1 MVLALLACTSKLPLP
16 ELLPIA
22 GQPAA
27 EVRWTTGTPTTGWL
41 EYSYPGSPTLLS
53 RPDTVARTDHA
64 FLLVGVP
71 GGQPVQWRAV
81 WEEEDELLQS
91 GWQTWTPPQFD
102 PPVDPPEVTI
112 QRSEDTGY
120 LVLPDRMQHSF
131 WILGPDGSVVWSK
144 HLDDTDFLERVRL
157 VGNRLWYSYNDGQ
170 DSAQAG
176 YFGSIGLDGS
186 DARTE
191 LVPHHH
197 DFLAFPDR
205 LVYINRISTV
215 GPDDVVW
222 AADELVERVGTEE
235 RQLWNS
241 VDGGATLELHGDKVY
256 EEGIDWTHCNGLAWD
271 ARDQTY
277 WLSCKHQQAIFVV
290 NRNGELVDIVG
301 GPGSTYTRKGEG
313 FGDLHAPYVTDDR
326 LYLFNNSR
334 QDGHGPR
341 GEVYALDRAA
351 RSYRLVNSHQHAGAE
366 TQVFGNVT
374 PTESGGLMVS
384 FGLAGILEVVDEE
397 GQVRLQAKADGL
409 SYVEYIPR
417 LSGPIE

>member
-1 MVLALLACTSKLPLP
+1 MVLALLACNSNLPVP
-16 ELLPIA
+16 ELSPIA

-27 EVRWTTGTPTTGWL
+27 EVRWTTAGPTIGWL

-53 RPDTVARTDHA
+53 RRETEARTEHE

-71 GGQPVQWRAV
+71 GGKTAQWRAV
-81 WEEEDELLQS
+81 WEEEGETQHS
-91 GWQTWTPPQFD
+91 VWQPWNVPEFDHPVEPPQ
-102 PPVDPPEVTI
+102 VTI
-112 QRSEDTGY
+112 QRSDDTGY

-144 HLDDTDFLERVRL
+144 HLDESDYLERVRL

-186 DARTE
+186 DASAE

-235 RQLWNS
+235 RRLWNS
-241 VDGGATLELHGDKVY
+241 VDGGAAWELHGDKVY
-256 EEGIDWTHCNGLAWD
+256 NEGIDWTHCNGLAWD
-271 ARDQTY
+271 AQTEAY
-277 WLSCKHQQAIFVV
+277 WLSCKHQEAVFVV
-290 NRNGELVDIVG
+290 SRDGELLDIVG
-301 GPGSTYTRKGEG
+301 GPNSTYTLQGTG
-313 FGDLHAPYVTDDR
+313 FGEIHAPYVTEDR
-326 LYLFNNSR
+326 LYIFNNSR
-334 QDGHGPR
+334 RDGHGPR
-341 GEVYALDRAA
+341 GEVYALDRAS
-351 RSYRLVNSHQHAGAE
+351 RSYSLVTSHQHAGAE
-366 TQVFGNVT
+366 TQVFGNVA
-374 PTESGGLMVS
+374 PTESGGMAVS
-384 FGLAGILEVVDEE
+384 FGLAGILDVVDE
-397 GQVRLQAKADGL
+397 GGKVRLQAKADGL
-409 SYVEYIPR
+409 SYVEYIPA